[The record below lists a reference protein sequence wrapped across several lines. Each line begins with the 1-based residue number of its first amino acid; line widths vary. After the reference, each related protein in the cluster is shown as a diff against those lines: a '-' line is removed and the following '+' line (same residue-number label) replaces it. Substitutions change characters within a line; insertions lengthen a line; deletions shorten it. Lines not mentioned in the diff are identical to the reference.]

1 MQNSRFPRFI
11 RYASAL
17 ALAVLVLFV
26 AMRPAAATPKHNTE
40 GEGFYNSH
48 AGQTLSAGAAA
59 GTASTGFQVL
69 LPDGT
74 TQDVNTFGDAISLAG
89 ENRGSTITLFE
100 PVTLSNT
107 VTVPDGT
114 TINLNSQFSAI
125 SGNFEPPLRVES
137 GSTVAIVN
145 TDATQVAQ
153 VQNPGGVYAIINKG
167 TLLLGSFVEVV
178 VGSGSISMAVQGNA
192 PQAAPGAFIADAQ
205 SNASVSAVQVVQP
218 EDQTAAY
225 TGSEGETVA
234 DLRDYVA
241 TADSGVTV
249 PVFQVRDKPAEDPTT
264 PSGAPANEWVLAT
277 GPGGA
282 EVSDTDELIT
292 GDYTFSLRPQGTTG
306 DYYGYTVTLTV
317 SVTMPQTV
325 DELRDTYRQKLA
337 DALAAYTEADY
348 LADDWVDIEA
358 AYQQALDAINAATDE
373 TAMQEA
379 VAGFQTAANLVP
391 TAAERLAAEQ
401 ERLLAELDQ
410 AYAAYDKADYTAE
423 GWGEL
428 TAAYEQGRRGIASA
442 TSIADAQVAQQA
454 ALSAMAAVAQKP
466 ADPGTDPA
474 TGDPDTIPATGD
486 PAAIAAL
493 MGLGGSAM
501 LAAGV
506 VARKRG

>member
-1 MQNSRFPRFI
+1 MQISRLPRFI

-17 ALAVLVLFV
+17 ALAVLALFA
-26 AMRPAAATPKHNTE
+26 AMRPAAAAPVHKTE
-40 GEGFYNSH
+40 GELSYSSHSGLTNS
-48 AGQTLSAGAAA
+48 ADVFTE
-59 GTASTGFQVL
+59 TASTGFQVL

-74 TQDVNTFGDAISLAG
+74 TRDVNTFGEAIAIAS
-89 ENRGSTITLFE
+89 EHRGSTITLFE
-100 PVTLSNT
+100 PVTLSYT

-114 TINLNSQFSAI
+114 TINLNSQFTAI
-125 SGNFEPPLRVES
+125 LGNFEPPLRVES

-145 TDATQVAQ
+145 TDATRVAQ
-153 VQNPGGVYAIINKG
+153 IQNPNGVWAIENEG
-167 TLLLGSFVEVV
+167 TLLFGVFTQVMVAT
-178 VGSGSISMAVQGNA
+178 GGTAVKGNA

-205 SNASVSAVQVVQP
+205 SSTSVSAVQVVQP
-218 EDQTAAY
+218 EDQTVAY

-234 DLRDYVA
+234 DLCDYIT

-249 PVFQVRDKPAEDPTT
+249 PDFQVRNSPTGEPT
-264 PSGAPANEWVLAT
+264 APSGAPDNEWVLAT

-292 GDYTFSLRPQGTTG
+292 GDYTFTLRPQGTTG
-306 DYYGYTVTLTV
+306 DYYGYEVTLTV
-317 SVTMPQTV
+317 SVTVPQAV

-337 DALAAYTEADY
+337 DALPAYTEADY
-348 LADDWVDIEA
+348 LTDDWADIEA

-401 ERLLAELDQ
+401 QRLLAELDQ

-423 GWGEL
+423 GWAEI
-428 TAAYEQGRRGIASA
+428 TAAYEQGRQGIASA
-442 TSIADAQVAQQA
+442 TSIADAQAAQQA
-454 ALSAMAAVAQKP
+454 AVSAMAAGAQKP
-466 ADPGTDPA
+466 ADPGTK
-474 TGDPDTIPATGD
+474 PDTIPATGD
-486 PAAIAAL
+486 PASIAAFI
-493 MGLGGSAM
+493 GLGGSAV

-506 VARKRG
+506 IARKRG

>member
-1 MQNSRFPRFI
+1 MQISRLPCFI

-17 ALAVLVLFV
+17 ALAVLALFA
-26 AMRPAAATPKHNTE
+26 AMRPAAAAPVHKIE
-40 GEGFYNSH
+40 GELSYSSHSGLTNS
-48 AGQTLSAGAAA
+48 ADVST

-74 TQDVNTFGDAISLAG
+74 TRDVNTFGEAIAIAG
-89 ENRGSTITLFE
+89 EHRGSTITLFE
-100 PVTLSNT
+100 PVTLSYT

-114 TINLNSQFSAI
+114 TINLNSQFTAI
-125 SGNFEPPLRVES
+125 RGNFDPPLRVES

-145 TDATQVAQ
+145 TDATQVAKI
-153 VQNPGGVYAIINKG
+153 QNPAGVYAIKNEG

-178 VGSGSISMAVQGNA
+178 VGSSSIAHAVVGNH
-192 PQAAPGAFIADAQ
+192 PQAAPGAFIADEPG
-205 SNASVSAVQVVQP
+205 STSVSAVQVVQP

-234 DLRDYVA
+234 DLRAYVG

-249 PVFQVRDKPAEDPTT
+249 PVFQVRDKPTEDPTA
-264 PSGAPANEWVLAT
+264 PSGAPDNEWVLAT

-292 GDYTFSLRPQGTTG
+292 GDYTFTLRPQGTTG
-306 DYYGYTVTLTV
+306 DYYGYEVTLTV
-317 SVTMPQTV
+317 SVTVPQAV

-348 LADDWVDIEA
+348 LTDDWADIEA
-358 AYQQALDAINAATDE
+358 AHQQALDAIGAATEE

-401 ERLLAELDQ
+401 QRLLAELDQ

-423 GWGEL
+423 GWAEI
-428 TAAYEQGRRGIASA
+428 TAAYEQGRQGIASA
-442 TSIADAQVAQQA
+442 TSIADAQAAQQA
-454 ALSAMAAVAQKP
+454 AVSAMAAVAQKP
-466 ADPGTDPA
+466 ADHGTE
-474 TGDPDTIPATGD
+474 PDTIPATGD
-486 PAAIAAL
+486 PASIAAL
-493 MGLGGSAM
+493 IGLGGSAV

-506 VARKRG
+506 IARKRG

>member
-1 MQNSRFPRFI
+1 MQISRLPRFI
-11 RYASAL
+11 PYASAL
-17 ALAVLVLFV
+17 ALAVLALFA
-26 AMRPAAATPKHNTE
+26 AMRPAAAAPAHKTE
-40 GEGFYNSH
+40 GELSYSSHSGLTNS
-48 AGQTLSAGAAA
+48 ADGST

-74 TQDVNTFGDAISLAG
+74 TRDVNTFGEAIAIAG
-89 ENRGSTITLFE
+89 ERRGSTITLFE
-100 PVTLSNT
+100 PVTLSYT

-114 TINLNSQFSAI
+114 TINLNSQFTAI
-125 SGNFEPPLRVES
+125 LGNFEPPLRVES

-153 VQNPGGVYAIINKG
+153 IQNPAGVYAIKNEG

-178 VGSGSISMAVQGNA
+178 VGSGSFAHAVGGNH
-192 PQAAPGAFIADAQ
+192 PQAAPGAFIADEPG
-205 SNASVSAVQVVQP
+205 STSVSAVQVVQP
-218 EDQTAAY
+218 ENQTAAY
-225 TGSEGETVA
+225 SGSEGETVV
-234 DLRDYVA
+234 DLLAYVA

-249 PVFQVRDKPAEDPTT
+249 PVFQLRDKPAEDPTT
-264 PSGAPANEWVLAT
+264 PSGAPDNEWVLAT

-282 EVSDTDELIT
+282 TVSDADELVT
-292 GDYTFSLRPQGTTG
+292 GDYTFTLRPQGATG
-306 DYYGYTVTLTV
+306 DYYGYEVTLTV
-317 SVTMPQTV
+317 SVTMPQKV
-325 DELRDTYRQKLA
+325 DELRETYRQKLA
-337 DALAAYTEADY
+337 HALAAYAEADY
-348 LADDWVDIEA
+348 LADDWADIEA

-379 VAGFQTAANLVP
+379 VAGFQAAANLEL

-423 GWGEL
+423 GWAEI
-428 TAAYEQGRRGIASA
+428 TAAYEQGRQGIASA
-442 TSIADAQVAQQA
+442 TSIADAQAAQQA
-454 ALSAMAAVAQKP
+454 AVSAMAAVAQKP
-466 ADPGTDPA
+466 ADPGTK
-474 TGDPDTIPATGD
+474 PDTIPATGD

-501 LAAGV
+501 LAVGV

>member
-40 GEGFYNSH
+40 GEGSYNGH
-48 AGQTLSAGAAA
+48 AGLTNSADGST

-74 TQDVNTFGDAISLAG
+74 TRDVNTFGEAIAIAG
-89 ENRGSTITLFE
+89 EHRGSTITLFE
-100 PVTLSNT
+100 PVTLSYT

-114 TINLNSQFSAI
+114 TINLNSQFTAI
-125 SGNFEPPLRVES
+125 LGNFEPPLRVES
-137 GSTVAIVN
+137 GSMVAIVN

-153 VQNPGGVYAIINKG
+153 IQNPAGVHAIKNEG

-178 VGSGSISMAVQGNA
+178 VGSGSFAHAVDGNH
-192 PQAAPGAFIADAQ
+192 PQAAPGAFIADEPG
-205 SNASVSAVQVVQP
+205 STLVSAVQVVQP

-234 DLRDYVA
+234 DLRAYVG

-249 PVFQVRDKPAEDPTT
+249 PVFQVRDKPTEDPTA
-264 PSGAPANEWVLAT
+264 PSGAPDNEWVLAT

-292 GDYTFSLRPQGTTG
+292 GDYTFTLRPQGTTG
-306 DYYGYTVTLTV
+306 DYYGYEVTLTV
-317 SVTMPQTV
+317 SVTVRQAV
-325 DELRDTYRQKLA
+325 DELRETYRQKLA

-348 LADDWVDIEA
+348 LTDDWAEIEA
-358 AYQQALDAINAATDE
+358 AHQQALDAIGAATEE

-379 VAGFQTAANLVP
+379 VAGFQAVANLVP

-401 ERLLAELDQ
+401 QRLLAELDQ
-410 AYAAYDKADYTAE
+410 AYAAYDKADYTTE
-423 GWGEL
+423 GWAEI
-428 TAAYEQGRRGIASA
+428 TAAYEQGRQGIASA
-442 TSIADAQVAQQA
+442 TSIADAQAAQQA
-454 ALSAMAAVAQKP
+454 AVSAMAAVAQKP
-466 ADPGTDPA
+466 ADPGTK
-474 TGDPDTIPATGD
+474 PDTIPATGD

-501 LAAGV
+501 LAVGV

>member
-17 ALAVLVLFV
+17 ALAVLVLFA
-26 AMRPAAATPKHNTE
+26 AMRPAAAAPTHNTE
-40 GEGFYNSH
+40 GEGSNNSH
-48 AGQTLSAGAAA
+48 SGLTHSADRTT

-74 TQDVNTFGDAISLAG
+74 TQDVKTFGEAISLAG

-100 PVTLSNT
+100 PVALGYT

-114 TINLNSQFSAI
+114 TINLNSQGGATYAAI
-125 SGNFEPPLRVES
+125 SGGGDPPLRVES

-145 TDATQVAQ
+145 TDATQVAR
-153 VQNPGGVYAIINKG
+153 VQNPNGLFAIQNNG
-167 TLLLGSFVEVV
+167 TLLLGSFVEVAV
-178 VGSGSISMAVQGNA
+178 ASSGFGQAVNGNH
-192 PQAAPGAFIADAQ
+192 PQAAPGALIADTPG
-205 SNASVSAVQVVQP
+205 STSVSAVQVVQP
-218 EDQTAAY
+218 EDQTATY

-234 DLRDYVA
+234 DLLAYVA

-264 PSGAPANEWVLAT
+264 PSGALDNEWVLAT

-282 EVSDTDELIT
+282 AVSDADELVT
-292 GDYTFSLRPQGTTG
+292 GDYTFNLRPQDTTG
-306 DYYGYTVTLTV
+306 DYYGYKVTLTV

-325 DELRDTYRQKLA
+325 DELRETYRQKLA
-337 DALAAYTEADY
+337 DALAAYTKADY
-348 LADDWVDIEA
+348 LADDWADIEA
-358 AYQQALDAINAATDE
+358 AYQSALDAINAATDE

-423 GWGEL
+423 GWAEI
-428 TAAYEQGRRGIASA
+428 TAAHEQGRQGIASA
-442 TSIADAQVAQQA
+442 TSIADAQAAQQA
-454 ALSAMAAVAQKP
+454 AVSAMAAVAQKP
-466 ADPGTDPA
+466 ADPGA
-474 TGDPDTIPATGD
+474 GPDTIPATGD
-486 PAAIAAL
+486 PAVIATL

-501 LAAGV
+501 LAVGV